1 MADNPEQPPAAQAVP
16 AAQALVENAAQDVHP
31 PLAPVQPQL
40 QVFVS
45 LFVLFGRP
53 RVRVVLACSRFI
65 SSLLPVLFPAPLS
78 LCPFSS
84 CLSLYLVILLAF
96 RARAICFPIF
106 SLFFCPLY
114 SVYFSLRC
122 LLHPLSLRVCLPLY
136 FVYFCSLPLPLP
148 LYCTLSHFYP
158 CSFSR
163 PPYCTFIHFLGG

>member
-1 MADNPEQPPAAQAVP
+1 MADNPELPPAAQAVP

-65 SSLLPVLFPAPLS
+65 SSLLPVPFPAPLS

-106 SLFFCPLY
+106 SFFGCPLY

-122 LLHPLSLRVCLPLY
+122 LLRFAFAFLYISFIFVPFPFPCISPFPIFIRVRFHVHPTVPLSI
-136 FVYFCSLPLPLP
+136 
-148 LYCTLSHFYP
+148 
-158 CSFSR
+158 FS
-163 PPYCTFIHFLGG
+163 GGREE